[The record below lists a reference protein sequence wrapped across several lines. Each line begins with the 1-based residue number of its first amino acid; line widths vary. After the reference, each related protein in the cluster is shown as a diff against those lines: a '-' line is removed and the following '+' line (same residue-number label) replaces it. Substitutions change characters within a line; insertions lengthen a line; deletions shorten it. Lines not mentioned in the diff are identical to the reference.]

1 MKAILCFIHAAI
13 QVTVA
18 VLSLLVVDLPLKA
31 LSCVVIIAA
40 AIVVY
45 TFYPITK
52 KIPCP
57 KWVKSWMNYATSC
70 EKFLATYIGRMW
82 N

>member
-13 QVTVA
+13 ETIVVVA
-18 VLSLLVVDLPLKA
+18 SLLVIDLPLKA
-31 LSCVVIIAA
+31 LSCVVIVAA

-45 TFYPITK
+45 VFYPITK

-57 KWVKSWMNYATSC
+57 RWIKNWMNYATSC
-70 EKFLATYIGRMW
+70 EKFLTTHIGRMW
-82 N
+82 H

>member
-13 QVTVA
+13 EVIVA
-18 VLSLLVVDLPLKA
+18 VLSLLVIDLPLKA
-31 LSCVVIIAA
+31 LSCVAIIAA

-45 TFYPITK
+45 IFYPITK

-57 KWVKSWMNYATSC
+57 KWIKNWIKYSTSS
-70 EKFLATYIGRMW
+70 EIFLASYIGHMW
-82 N
+82 R